1 MTIEGIGSIDP
12 LRKEATI
19 RESNVVPTPQESDAI
34 NFSKEARAK
43 NEFQIA
49 KAQVQNAD
57 DVRADRIAYAREKI
71 HDPAYFNDPRVI
83 DAIAGR
89 ISDLF
94 LG

>member
-12 LRKEATI
+12 LGKEAVI
-19 RESNVVPTPQESDAI
+19 RKSNAVPISQASDAI
-34 NFSKEARAK
+34 DFSKEARAK
-43 NEFQIA
+43 SEFQIA
-49 KAQVQNAD
+49 KAQVQNTD
-57 DVRADRIAYAREKI
+57 DIRADRIAQVREKI
-71 HDPAYFNDPRVI
+71 HDPAYFNNPRVI